1 MDLQLAGKK
10 ALVTGS
16 YRGTGRMIVHALAAE
31 GAHVGVHGFDRAA
44 AETVVREI
52 QAQGGAASALE
63 GDILT
68 DDGAAQLLRE
78 TQAALGDVDIL
89 VNNYGTADAGSWTK
103 SGTPDWIE
111 AYEKNVLS
119 AVRVTR
125 GLMDG
130 MKAKGWGRIVNLG
143 TIGSTEPAARMPH
156 YYAAKGAMATMTV
169 SLAKDLAGTGVTVN
183 LVSPGLIRTKEV
195 EERFIERGR
204 KKGWGDTWD
213 EVEPHVLKEFMG
225 NLTGH
230 VPCPE
235 EIADVVVFIASARAG
250 AINALNIRVD
260 GGTTALVT

>member
-1 MDLQLAGKK
+1 MDLQLAGKA

-16 YRGTGRMIVHALAAE
+16 YRGTGRMIAHALAAE
-31 GAHVGVHGFDRAA
+31 GAHVGVHGFERGA
-44 AETVVREI
+44 AEAVAREI
-52 QAQGGAASALE
+52 RESGGAASALA

-68 DDGAAQLLRE
+68 DEGAAQLLDE
-78 TQAALGDVDIL
+78 TRAALGETDIL
-89 VNNYGTADAGSWTK
+89 INNYGTADAGSWTK
-103 SGTPDWIE
+103 SGTADWIE

-119 AVRVTR
+119 AMRVTR

-156 YYAAKGAMATMTV
+156 YYAAKGAMATMTI
-169 SLAKDLAGTGVTVN
+169 SLAKELAGTGVTVN

-195 EERFIERGR
+195 EERFIARG
-204 KKGWGDTWD
+204 KQKGWGETWD

-230 VPCPE
+230 VPLPE
-235 EIADVVVFIASARAG
+235 EIADVVVFVASARAG